1 MKKVTITL
9 RSLAPYTQSRQH
21 HTPKLEKE
29 TADVYEERTWLEKTT
44 TDAEGYI
51 CIPAM
56 AFKQALDR
64 SAKMLGMQIAGR
76 GKSTYSKH
84 FLAGVLVPENLRL
97 PIKKD
102 QVTKIAINANADG
115 VRGSGKRVRRF
126 FPQVPSWSGNLE
138 VYVIDETITPAV
150 FEKHAKEAGMLVGV
164 GQYRP
169 ENGGTNGRFV
179 CEAFKWEDVA

>member
-1 MKKVTITL
+1 MKKVTI
-9 RSLAPYTQSRQH
+9 SLKSISPYTQSRQH
-21 HTPKLEKE
+21 HIPKLEKE
-29 TADVYEERTWLEKTT
+29 RPDDYEERTWIDKTT
-44 TDAEGYI
+44 TDQDGNI

-64 SAKMLGMQIAGR
+64 SAKMLGMQISGR

-84 FLAGVLVPENLRL
+84 FLAGLLIPNNLNL
-97 PIKKD
+97 GIKKD

-126 FPQVPSWSGNLE
+126 FPQIPSWKGELE
-138 VYVIDETITPAV
+138 VYIVDEVITPSI

-179 CEAFKWEDVA
+179 CEKFTWSEA